1 MAVKKVFWT
10 GGAGD
15 GLWTTKENWWLGD
28 SLTDPNGKIPTYYPG
43 GATFRNED
51 GEGDYPS
58 IYITRSA
65 TIKIIAAP
73 SRASTVLGYI
83 GDLYIQ
89 GTSSS
94 PITVTISDSEVS

>member
-28 SLTDPNGKIPTYYPG
+28 SPTDPNGSIPPYYPG
-43 GATFRNED
+43 SASFANTQNY
-51 GEGDYPS
+51 YPS

-65 TIKIIAAP
+65 TITI
-73 SRASTVLGYI
+73 RSTSVSVLGSI